1 VVGTCDAPCA
11 AAASPGT
18 ATNTTNAPAINAPTT
33 VRLNIIINPV

>member
-1 VVGTCDAPCA
+1 VAGTCDVPWA

-18 ATNTTNAPAINAPTT
+18 ATNTINAPAINAPTT